1 MGTILDNLANDGEIP
16 DIDSMEQDEL
26 ISDVLVDR
34 DENGNYVKLLPRLED
49 CIPVEISKRRV
60 QQREALFRES
70 VVETIL
76 ERWDRNPSMKSDL
89 LPDFPY
95 VGLLLDTSSSTV
107 GGFSLRDRKNEAKGS
122 IVECI
127 NSGLIVTLVTPGLLE
142 NGLLVFLPEFETV
155 DAMKEFSIFTKSE
168 YSICFINDTGMV
180 QKTDLTLS
188 FLQILSIV
196 TDDIPITGLLI
207 DALEDA
213 EDDYY
218 DTF

>member
-1 MGTILDNLANDGEIP
+1 MGTILDTLANDGAIP
-16 DIDSMEQDEL
+16 DIDSMEQDDFSSN
-26 ISDVLVDR
+26 ILVSR
-34 DENGNYVKLLPRLED
+34 DENGNYIRLLSHLED
-49 CIPVEISKRRV
+49 CIPVNISKRRL
-60 QQREALFRES
+60 QQREILFRES

-76 ERWDRNPSMKSDL
+76 EKWDHNPSMMSDL

-95 VGLLLDTSSSTV
+95 VGVMLDMSAPTV

-142 NGLLVFLPEFETV
+142 NGFLVFLPELDTI

-168 YSICFINDTGMV
+168 YSVCFINEDGMV
-180 QKTDLTLS
+180 QRTDLTLS
-188 FLQILSIV
+188 FSQILSIV
-196 TDDIPITGLLI
+196 TDDIPITSLLI

-213 EDDYY
+213 EDDFY